1 MPPGCSRRRNKVS
14 AEEDPGDL
22 AALLVGSAV
31 ARRMKQLV
39 PLVDENTWFAV
50 AIAAKEVFEVIDRS
64 QGDALE
70 ALDEWHKLEQA
81 VQE

>member
-1 MPPGCSRRRNKVS
+1 MS

-22 AALLVGSAV
+22 AALLVGCAV
-31 ARRMKQLV
+31 SRRLKQLV
-39 PLVDENTWFAV
+39 PGVDEDTWLAV

-64 QGDALE
+64 EGDALE

-81 VQE
+81 VITTAPE

>member
-1 MPPGCSRRRNKVS
+1 MGPMS

-22 AALLVGSAV
+22 AALLVGCAV

-39 PLVDENTWFAV
+39 PLVDEDIWLAV

-64 QGDALE
+64 QGDVLE
-70 ALDEWHKLEQA
+70 ALDEWHRLEEA
-81 VQE
+81 VSE